1 MRCRTEGKL
10 TPCFIFTS
18 YFIIYTLQFVFYT
31 VFILLYFICE
41 FFFHSFPFVVTVI
54 VALILANTW
63 IPPICLC
70 LLDSPS
76 YLQHCHKH
84 EALRDEVYCQLMK
97 QTTNNK
103 SIKPDS
109 CQRGWRLFSIVAA
122 YFVCS
127 DTLKPYLFKY
137 LETAAYDKRRAYHGK
152 IMLSYITMIACLKFS
167 HLGYASRYLFVTL
180 FCMIVGY

>member
-1 MRCRTEGKL
+1 MNHISL
-10 TPCFIFTS
+10 FIPYSLCFT
-18 YFIIYTLQFVFYT
+18 QFLFLFVLF
-31 VFILLYFICE
+31 VNSL
-41 FFFHSFPFVVTVI
+41 FHSFPFVVTVT
-54 VALILANTW
+54 VTWILVTNW

-152 IMLSYITMIACLKFS
+152 NLLSCSDFLTWSFLIMVVPTDIYF
-167 HLGYASRYLFVTL
+167 
-180 FCMIVGY
+180 

>member
-1 MRCRTEGKL
+1 MENKQIFSSL
-10 TPCFIFTS
+10 YHISLFIPYSLCFT
-18 YFIIYTLQFVFYT
+18 QFLFPFV
-31 VFILLYFICE
+31 LYVNSS
-41 FFFHSFPFVVTVI
+41 FHFFPFVVTAC

-76 YLQHCHKH
+76 FLQHCHKH

-103 SIKPDS
+103 SIKLDS

-152 IMLSYITMIACLKFS
+152 NLLSYSDCLPEVFPS
-167 HLGYASRYLFVTL
+167 WLFLQIFICNFVSYDCRL
-180 FCMIVGY
+180 LVNQK